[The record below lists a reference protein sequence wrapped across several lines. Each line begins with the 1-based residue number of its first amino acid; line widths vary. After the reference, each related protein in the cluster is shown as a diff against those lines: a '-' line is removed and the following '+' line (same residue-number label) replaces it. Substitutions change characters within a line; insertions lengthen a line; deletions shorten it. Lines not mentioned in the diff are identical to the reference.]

1 METCH
6 AYGKCYKQCTNTSLR
21 TRLAM
26 QRFDK
31 LTNEDNIKK
40 KKKWSKKTKFT
51 FRKRKKEFVENKLN
65 PFKKLKK
72 ITANQSFAIKTSI
85 LKQKKHFFYYDPQQ
99 KLLESYFNK
108 TNGKKVIIDANRLQ
122 LLDEINGCYGASS
135 NGIPPFILIPRSQSL
150 NSGPI
155 EIKHQEKALYK
166 LVRGIT
172 LTKRGKSK
180 DAVYSHYATLGAHAR
195 RGSHGISYKVIKAK
209 LKRDFN
215 VVIKMVK
222 KGEHCANNVLPHS
235 VISALKRTQTLFQ
248 WSCLQSAEPKEGNK
262 EESALWASVATSY
275 NYASAAHVDTDFF
288 LSMLTVTSSEY
299 TVNNQYT
306 MEQPIALYFLFPE
319 LGLGIGL
326 RPGDQLIFNPLYYH
340 CISTKNFDAYK
351 KNVHVTSF
359 YLKTAIVGENN
370 NKKELETKLFG

>member
-1 METCH
+1 M
-6 AYGKCYKQCTNTSLR
+6 
-21 TRLAM
+21 
-26 QRFDK
+26 
-31 LTNEDNIKK
+31 
-40 KKKWSKKTKFT
+40 
-51 FRKRKKEFVENKLN
+51 
-65 PFKKLKK
+65 
-72 ITANQSFAIKTSI
+72 
-85 LKQKKHFFYYDPQQ
+85 
-99 KLLESYFNK
+99 
-108 TNGKKVIIDANRLQ
+108 
-122 LLDEINGCYGASS
+122 
-135 NGIPPFILIPRSQSL
+135 IPRSQSL
-150 NSGPI
+150 NCGPI

-248 WSCLQSAEPKEGNK
+248 WSCLQSAEPKEGNE

-275 NYASAAHVDTDFF
+275 NYASAAHVDADFF

-351 KNVHVTSF
+351 KNVHVT
-359 YLKTAIVGENN
+359 
-370 NKKELETKLFG
+370 